1 MSVTGVASSILSI
14 LSGSQHQQSPTQL
27 IRSEFQQLGL
37 DLQSGNLAQAKSDF
51 NTLSKNLP
59 SVSPNSGAPANGS
72 AAVTN
77 ANPVAQAFAQLGQDL
92 QSGNLQAAQQD
103 FTAIREEST
112 QQLNVSPVHIHHL
125 HHHHVESS
133 EGSSSSSS
141 SQQTNPILQ
150 DFSKLAQSLQSGNLQ
165 SAQQAFST
173 LQTDLQQI
181 GGFITSPSGGA
192 GSTAAPPTAASLN
205 VTV

>member
-14 LSGSQHQQSPTQL
+14 LSGSQRQQSPSQL
-27 IRSEFQQLGL
+27 IQSEFQQLGL

-51 NTLSKNLP
+51 NALSKNLP
-59 SVSPNSGAPANGS
+59 SVSQNSGIPANGS
-72 AAVTN
+72 AAATN
-77 ANPVAQAFAQLGQDL
+77 SNPVAQAFAHLGQDL
-92 QSGNLQAAQQD
+92 QSGNLSAAQQD
-103 FTAIREEST
+103 FTTIREDST
-112 QQLNVSPVHIHHL
+112 QQLNVSPVQIHHL
-125 HHHHVESS
+125 HHHRVESS

-141 SQQTNPILQ
+141 QQVNPILQ
-150 DFSKLAQSLQSGNLQ
+150 DFTKLAQSLQSGNLQ

-181 GGFITSPSGGA
+181 GGLITSQSGGA
-192 GSTAAPPTAASLN
+192 GSTAAPPTAARLN

>member
-14 LSGSQHQQSPTQL
+14 LSGSQRQQSPTQL
-27 IRSEFQQLGL
+27 IQSEFQQLGL

-59 SVSPNSGAPANGS
+59 SVSQNSATPINGS
-72 AAVTN
+72 AAATN
-77 ANPVAQAFAQLGQDL
+77 TNPVAQAFAQLGQDL
-92 QSGNLQAAQQD
+92 QSGNLSAAQQD
-103 FTAIREEST
+103 FTTIREDST
-112 QQLNVSPVHIHHL
+112 QQLNVSPVQIHHL
-125 HHHHVESS
+125 HHHHVESA

-141 SQQTNPILQ
+141 SQQVNPILQ
-150 DFSKLAQSLQSGNLQ
+150 DFSKLAQSLQAGNLQ

-181 GGFITSPSGGA
+181 GGFVTSQSRGA
-192 GSTAAPPTAASLN
+192 ASTAAPPLAARLN